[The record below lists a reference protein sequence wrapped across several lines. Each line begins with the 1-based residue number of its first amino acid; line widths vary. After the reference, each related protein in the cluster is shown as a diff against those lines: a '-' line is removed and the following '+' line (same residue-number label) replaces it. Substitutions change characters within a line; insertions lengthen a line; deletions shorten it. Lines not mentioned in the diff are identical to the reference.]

1 MSSNHHMK
9 RLNAPR
15 TLRLHRKEK
24 KWTIRPLPGPHPI
37 FQSISLGVLI
47 RDYLHLCDTRRE
59 ARQILSL
66 GSILVDGNIRKDLKF
81 PVGLMDVIAIPS
93 EKKYF
98 RLVFDKRGNLTI
110 VPISSSDAEW
120 KLRRIENKST
130 LKGNKTQLNL
140 HDGTNLLIKDEA
152 SHHIG
157 DVLRMKLKDHSVSDV
172 YPRKKG
178 TISFII
184 GGSHTGEMAT
194 LDAISMIK
202 SSKPN
207 VAQMTGDQQF
217 TTLEQYVFPIGKTKP
232 VIALPEVKIQ

>member
-1 MSSNHHMK
+1 MK

-24 KWTIRPLPGPHPI
+24 TWTIRPLPGPHQVT
-37 FQSISLGVLI
+37 QSISLGVLV
-47 RDYLHLCDTRRE
+47 RDYLQLCDTRRE

-66 GSILVDGNIRKDLKF
+66 GNILVDGIIRKDLKF
-81 PVGLMDVIAIPS
+81 PVGLMDVIAIPK

-98 RLVFDKRGNLTI
+98 RLVFDKRGKLTI

-140 HDGTNLLIKDEA
+140 HDGTNILMKDDT
-152 SHHIG
+152 SYNVG
-157 DVLRMKLKDHSVSDV
+157 DVLKMKLKDHSVSDV
-172 YPRKKG
+172 FPRKKG

-194 LDAISMIK
+194 LNEISEIK

-207 VAQMTGDQQF
+207 VANMTGDQQF

-232 VIALPEVKIQ
+232 VITLPEVKIQ